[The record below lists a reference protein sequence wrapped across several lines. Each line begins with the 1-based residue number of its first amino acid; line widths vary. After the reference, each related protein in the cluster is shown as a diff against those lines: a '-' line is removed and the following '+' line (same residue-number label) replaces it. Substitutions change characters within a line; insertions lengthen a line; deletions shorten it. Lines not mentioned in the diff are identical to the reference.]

1 MSLVKKISWYRHRLS
16 AMSLAEVRYRLV
28 DKWRIWTEGGFLE
41 DVQSLESLT
50 VNAKALRLPQLSDFP
65 DSFRQQLAIDARHL
79 IKGKWQLFGWKSVDV
94 GAPPCWHRDPAFGT
108 VIDPDMPAHRLNHRD
123 LPSGADA
130 RTIWEINRWAEMTR
144 LAMHGWINKDVDAI
158 RTAQLWIEDWC
169 DRNPPGVGINWTS
182 ALEVALRLINFTWF
196 DTLVAAVGN
205 TTLNTAQVN
214 LVKRIV
220 SVHAA
225 WIWRYRS
232 NGSSANNHLLG
243 EWSALIIAGTR
254 WPALEKI
261 TCNIDEAWQTLG
273 HEILRQFGEDGG
285 SREQALHYHLFG
297 FDLAWQAARVMGCKA
312 GPIYERLSL
321 AATFFADVSQSGESW
336 DFGDND
342 DAQVVPMTLLRSKAI
357 QEWRDWFNGEQGVL
371 YAWLGSPPTSRQLSA
386 SNEWRTFPTSGIA
399 AIRTHGWFARLDA
412 SPLGFGSIAAHGHC
426 DALHLSIWD
435 SDIALLIDPGTG
447 SYYGNIVLREE
458 LAQWSAHNGPLP
470 ANESFETPRRH
481 GPFLQLSHHKQ
492 PTLVTEGTAAIA
504 RFEHEHHSFQRH
516 VLWHGESI
524 EIRDTEDLH
533 KPFSVHWC
541 LAPECTI
548 VDHLALN
555 PGHFII
561 HRDDRYWEL
570 LMDAPEASF
579 SISTRRVSSSYGRIQ
594 ESTVIC
600 VTGIQKGLATC
611 LRRMAS

>member
-1 MSLVKKISWYRHRLS
+1 MSLVKKLSWYRHRLS
-16 AMSLAEVRYRLV
+16 AMTMAEMRYRLV
-28 DKWRIWTEGGFLE
+28 AKWRVWTEGGFLE
-41 DVQSLESLT
+41 DIQSLESLA
-50 VNAKALRLPQLSDFP
+50 VNTKALRLPELSAF
-65 DSFRQQLAIDARHL
+65 SNSYRHQLALDAKL
-79 IKGKWQLFGWKSVDV
+79 LLKGEWQLFGWKNVDV

-108 VIDPDMPAHRLNHRD
+108 VIDPDIPAHRLNHRD

-144 LAMHGWINKDVDAI
+144 LAMHGWINHDLDAI

-196 DTLVAAVGN
+196 DTLVSAVGDS
-205 TTLNTAQVN
+205 TLNSAQIK

-220 SVHAA
+220 PIHAA

-243 EWSALIIAGTR
+243 ELSALVVSGSR

-261 TCNIDEAWQTLG
+261 TCSIDKTWQKLG

-312 GPIYERLSL
+312 GPVYDRLAL
-321 AATFFADVSQSGESW
+321 AATFFADLSQKGEPW

-342 DAQVVPMTLLRSKAI
+342 DAQVVPVTAVRANAVH
-357 QEWRDWFNGEQGVL
+357 EWQDWFNGEQGVL
-371 YAWLGSPPTSRQLSA
+371 QAWLGMSPIPPQLIA
-386 SNEWRTFPTSGIA
+386 SNEWRTYSTSGIA
-399 AIRTHGWFARLDA
+399 AFRSHGWFARLDA

-435 SDIALLIDPGTG
+435 TDYALLIDPGTG
-447 SYYGNIVLREE
+447 SYYGNVELREE
-458 LAQWSAHNGPLP
+458 LARWDAHNGPQP
-470 ANESFETPRRH
+470 VDKCFETPRRH
-481 GPFLQLSHHKQ
+481 GPFLQLTHHSS
-492 PTLVTEGTAAIA
+492 PTLVTEGTTAIA
-504 RFEHEHHSFQRH
+504 RFEHENHALQRQ

-524 EIRDTEDLH
+524 EIRDTEDLQ
-533 KPFSVHWC
+533 KPFSIHWC

-548 VDHLALN
+548 VDHLSLK
-555 PGHFII
+555 PGRFIL
-561 HRDDRYWEL
+561 HRNERQWEL
-570 LMDAPEASF
+570 FMDAPGATF
-579 SISTRRVSSSYGRIQ
+579 SVITRRVSPFYGQIQ
-594 ESTVIC
+594 ESKIIIVS
-600 VTGIQKGLATC
+600 GIQSGIATRLRRLAT
-611 LRRMAS
+611 